1 MNASENSGQL
11 TNVLTYHV
19 VAGRV
24 TAADLTQLIREGEG
38 HARIETVAGETLIA
52 RLANGN
58 IVLTD
63 GADRQVLVT
72 TADIAASNGVIHVLD
87 RVLLP
92 G

>member
-72 TADIAASNGVIHVLD
+72 TADITASNGVIHVFD